1 MDQRKLLT
9 TIITEVLHHQDMSM
23 QIALVTVRIPSCPTA
38 VSMEEEEE
46 QVELVDPGMVAT
58 TIIMTTISTVA
69 SCPQR

>member
-23 QIALVTVRIPSCPTA
+23 QIALVMVRIQSCPTA

-69 SCPQR
+69 SCPRR

>member
-23 QIALVTVRIPSCPTA
+23 QIALVTVRIQSCPTA
-38 VSMEEEEE
+38 VSMEEVE

-69 SCPQR
+69 SCPRR